1 MFPLLLFYVLGAVMV
16 AGALLLVIHRNPV
29 ACAMF
34 LVVIMLG
41 LAGVFL
47 LLGAF
52 FIAAIQI
59 IIYAGAIMV
68 LFLFVVMLL
77 NVENEALRLRDRF
90 FSVSVGTALGV
101 LILAELFFLLR
112 GLGEVG
118 KGVPPFAPQGGAEQV
133 GSVLFTRYLFAF
145 EVASLLLLAALLG
158 ALFIARREPKA

>member
-1 MFPLLLFYVLGAVMV
+1 VFPLILFYVIGAVIV
-16 AGALLLVIHRNPV
+16 AAALLLVVHRNPV

-34 LVVIMLG
+34 LVVTMLG
-41 LAGVFL
+41 LAGIFL
-47 LLGAF
+47 LLGAH
-52 FIAAIQI
+52 FIAAIQV

-77 NVENEALRLRDRF
+77 NVENEALRLRNRF

-101 LILAELFFLLR
+101 LLLAELLFLFR

-118 KGVPPFAPQGGAEQV
+118 QSAPAVTPQGGAEAV
-133 GSVLFTRYLFAF
+133 GMVLFTKYLFAF

-158 ALFIARREPKA
+158 AVFIARREPKT